1 MEAILEN
8 CCLDVHRDTVVA
20 CLLTGNLEGRPK
32 KEIRTFSTMSKGLHE
47 LEAWLQAASCTHVA
61 MESTGV
67 YWKPVYHVLEES
79 CEIRLANAQC
89 IKNVTGRKT
98 DISDAE

>member
-1 MEAILEN
+1 MEAS
-8 CCLDVHRDTVVA
+8 
-20 CLLTGNLEGRPK
+20 RPK

-67 YWKPVYHVLEES
+67 Y
-79 CEIRLANAQC
+79 
-89 IKNVTGRKT
+89 
-98 DISDAE
+98 